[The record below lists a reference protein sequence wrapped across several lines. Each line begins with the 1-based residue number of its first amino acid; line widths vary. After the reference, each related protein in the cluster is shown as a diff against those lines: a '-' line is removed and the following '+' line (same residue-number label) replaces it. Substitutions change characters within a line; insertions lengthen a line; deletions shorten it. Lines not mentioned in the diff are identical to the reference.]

1 MDTDK
6 FIKWFLNPVL
16 LNEETAHELENLTKD
31 FPWFQ
36 LAWVLYAKNLKQINS
51 SEYETI
57 LRNVAIRVTN
67 RKLFFNFLN
76 SENISAGL
84 QQKNENSFSVAVGK
98 DNEKAFSDDSLI
110 DRFLSTNTGSVRKNY
125 LDGALPE
132 NSRRND
138 ILERSTSED
147 NELVTETLANIYLQQ
162 KNFEKAIHA
171 FEKLSLKYPGKS
183 IYFATRIKEAENLKN
198 S

>member
-1 MDTDK
+1 
-6 FIKWFLNPVL
+6 
-16 LNEETAHELENLTKD
+16 
-31 FPWFQ
+31 
-36 LAWVLYAKNLKQINS
+36 
-51 SEYETI
+51 
-57 LRNVAIRVTN
+57 
-67 RKLFFNFLN
+67 
-76 SENISAGL
+76 
-84 QQKNENSFSVAVGK
+84 
-98 DNEKAFSDDSLI
+98 
-110 DRFLSTNTGSVRKNY
+110 
-125 LDGALPE
+125 LPE